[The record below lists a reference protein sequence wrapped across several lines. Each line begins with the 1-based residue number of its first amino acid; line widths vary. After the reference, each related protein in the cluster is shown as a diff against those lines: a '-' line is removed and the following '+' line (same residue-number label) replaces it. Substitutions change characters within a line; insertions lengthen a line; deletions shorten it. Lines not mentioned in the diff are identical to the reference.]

1 MGLAQYKISNKM
13 YKPVQAPNNTFY
25 YIFDPPPSF
34 AYQTHSISIW
44 ILHFIIKLSR
54 KFEQNSQHS

>member
-25 YIFDPPPSF
+25 YIFDPPPSC
-34 AYQTHSISIW
+34 AYQAHSISI
-44 ILHFIIKLSR
+44 
-54 KFEQNSQHS
+54 